1 MASQTKPCQKPLDS
15 KVTHSSS
22 LARVLCIEWLVLM
35 SAVSKED
42 WPRLCCEKSAECYIW
57 L

>member
-22 LARVLCIEWLVLM
+22 LARVFCTEWLVLM
-35 SAVSKED
+35 GAVSKED
-42 WPRLCCEKSAECYIW
+42 WPRLRCGKNAECYIQ